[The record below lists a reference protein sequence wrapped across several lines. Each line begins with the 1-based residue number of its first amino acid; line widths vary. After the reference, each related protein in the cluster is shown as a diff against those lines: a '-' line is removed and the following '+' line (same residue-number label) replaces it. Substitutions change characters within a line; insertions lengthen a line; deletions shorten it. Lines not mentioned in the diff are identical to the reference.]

1 MNNNFIHVLGA
12 LEDLTANKEKQI
24 SKVEYDIFCKEF
36 VFEKLKGKSFGS
48 AFCEK
53 FNFNNVFLRG
63 LSDETAK
70 SHIEKLGY
78 IR

>member
-1 MNNNFIHVLGA
+1 MNYFNFDPLNSSTSLPTVSR
-12 LEDLTANKEKQI
+12 KEYE
-24 SKVEYDIFCKEF
+24 VFCKEF

-53 FNFNNVFLRG
+53 FNIDDYYLTRY
-63 LSDETAK
+63 SDDTAK
-70 SHIEKLGY
+70 YHIEKLGY